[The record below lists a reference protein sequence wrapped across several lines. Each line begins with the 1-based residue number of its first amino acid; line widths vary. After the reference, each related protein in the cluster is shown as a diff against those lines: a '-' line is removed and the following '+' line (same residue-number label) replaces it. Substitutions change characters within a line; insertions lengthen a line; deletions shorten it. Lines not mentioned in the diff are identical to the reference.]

1 MSLKELA
8 EKLYPIF
15 LKTYGENT
23 SEPCRLFLSAS
34 SMKERAT
41 VRHTLGN
48 TPQETWITALITLEE
63 VLNKKGV
70 YPVILRADWVTSS
83 ESTTWAKCLNR
94 IQAKRRNWFRQ
105 GIALDKDYK
114 IALTEQ
120 ELNANLFFFNPDK
133 EKTNGEFQ
141 PDKAD
146 AYCRERFDCN
156 FPQMSDTAE
165 VEIFD
170 TAGVFIQEGMTE
182 PLTITGKEISAGRR
196 DFADNDSEIFFNM
209 AMNATNYLLRQ
220 CEEDGKFIYGWYP
233 CDDSVVPKYNTHRHF
248 GTLFSMAEAYEVC
261 PNEQVKQALGAA
273 VEHGFEYA
281 VRNLLCYRKTPSG
294 ENAAYFSEGRVT
306 TSGIS
311 GLALMAFS
319 KWTTV
324 TGTKKYIPLMNGL
337 ARGIFAMQ
345 KPEGNF
351 SQALNTRDFSVRKD
365 FIITFYDGE
374 ALFGLLRL
382 YGITKDIALLN
393 FVERAVQYFITQK
406 YWEHHDHW
414 MQYTLNE
421 LTIYKPEA
429 RYFRFG
435 LDNILSYLPKIYNSA
450 AHAPTQLEMIM
461 AAENMIRRMKSLP
474 EMKDLLKRVDE
485 RNFYSAADRRAERLR
500 NSYFWP
506 EVAMYF
512 KNPERMLGSFYA
524 RSDAFRSR
532 IDDVQHTIS
541 GLLAYD
547 KCLKGVSVVALEPV
561 ETKTAVEEN
570 PPTPETVPPAV
581 EKTGAE
587 PTKRTVIKAGS
598 VRVTIESEIGDAIE
612 FENGQPQ
619 VAQVAANVNPPLCV
633 GIMKKVKNHFWE
645 MSNARFPMFLMAKHF
660 NIELLFFLPQDINFE
675 NKTVK
680 ALVMENGNVV
690 QKIAPIPKIVDNDIM
705 LSRGETAPIMNRLRE
720 YCYFIRPIG
729 GMGKQKF
736 YNELSKDGRFNEFLI
751 KTYTVESFENLLF
764 LLEQYGDAV
773 LKPGNGVGGGGVVR
787 IKISDGN
794 YVLTF
799 KTETTTL
806 KNSEELKT
814 FYKENFSQ
822 KPYLLQPYVTSR
834 TRQGN
839 PFDIRIHARRGAEG
853 KFKTF
858 LYPRIGNADG
868 VISNVVA
875 GGFTMKLENFLPAEF
890 GDDWKKVHNQLMDLA
905 DRFPEYYQSFYND
918 TIFDIGIDVGIQK
931 RGDVYELKLFEAYIQ
946 PGFTLIRNEVAVTN
960 FDYYRYIDK
969 KLREGSIR

>member
-1 MSLKELA
+1 MTLKNLS
-8 EKLYPIF
+8 EKLFPTF
-15 LKTYGENT
+15 LKNFDANP
-23 SEPCRLFLSAS
+23 SVPCRLFLSAS
-34 SMKERAT
+34 SLKERAT
-41 VRHTLGN
+41 VCNSVGN
-48 TPQETWITALITLEE
+48 TPQEAWTTALIDLENA
-63 VLNKKGV
+63 LNKKGIE
-70 YPVILRADWVTSS
+70 PKILRADWVTLS
-83 ESTTWAKCLNR
+83 ENISWAKCLAR
-94 IQAKRRNWFRQ
+94 VQAKRRNWFRQ
-105 GIALDKDYK
+105 GIAFDKNYRL
-114 IALTEQ
+114 AFTEQ

-141 PDKAD
+141 PDKAQ
-146 AYCRERFDCN
+146 AYCRERFNCD
-156 FPQMSDTAE
+156 FPQMTDAAE
-165 VEIFD
+165 VELFN
-170 TAGVFIQEGMTE
+170 TAGTFIQEGMSE
-182 PLTITGKEISAGRR
+182 PLNISGKDASAGRR
-196 DFADNDSEIFFNM
+196 DIDVDKNLFFNL
-209 AMNATNYLLRQ
+209 AMNATKYLLRQ
-220 CEEDGKFIYGWYP
+220 CEDDGKFTYGWYP
-233 CDDSVVPKYNTHRHF
+233 YDDSIVPKYNTHRHF

-261 PNEQVKQALGAA
+261 ADEQVKQALGAA
-273 VEHGFEYA
+273 IERGFEYA
-281 VRNLLCYRKTPSG
+281 IRNLLCYRRTSSG
-294 ENAAYFSEGRVT
+294 ETAAYFSEGRAT

-311 GLALMAFS
+311 GLSLLAFS

-324 TGTKKYIPLMNGL
+324 SGTQRYLPLMNAL
-337 ARGIFAMQ
+337 ARGVFAMQ

-351 SQALNTRDFSVRKD
+351 SQALNIRDFSVRKD

-382 YGITKDIALLN
+382 YGITKDIELLK
-393 FVERAVQYFITQK
+393 FVERAVLYFISQK

-435 LDNILSYLPKIYNSA
+435 LDNILTYLPKIANSA
-450 AHAPTQLEMIM
+450 VHAPTQLEMVM
-461 AAENMIRRMKSLP
+461 AAENMIQRMKTLP

-485 RNFYSAADRRAERLR
+485 RELYSTADRRAERFA
-500 NSYFWP
+500 NSYFFP

-512 KNPERMLGSFYA
+512 KNPERMDGAFFA
-524 RSDAFRSR
+524 RGDAFRVR

-547 KCLKGVSVVALEPV
+547 KCLKGDSVVALEPT
-561 ETKTAVEEN
+561 ETGLVAEEI
-570 PPTPETVPPAV
+570 PPVAE
-581 EKTGAE
+581 EKISADSTS
-587 PTKRTVIKAGS
+587 RTVIKAGA
-598 VRVTIESEIGDAIE
+598 VRVTIETEDGNAIE

-619 VAQVAANVNPPLCV
+619 IVSRVKPPLVV

-645 MSNARFPMFLMAKHF
+645 MSNARYPMFLMAAHF
-660 NIELLFFLPQDINFE
+660 NIELLFFEPQDIDFE

-680 ALVMENGNVV
+680 ALTMKDGKVI
-690 QKIAPIPKIVDNDIM
+690 QKVAPLPKIIDNDIM
-705 LSRGETAPIMNRLRE
+705 MSRGETAPIMNRLKE
-720 YCYFIRPIG
+720 YCYLIRPIG

-736 YNELSKDGRFNEFLI
+736 FNALSKDGRFNEFLI
-751 KTYTVESFENLLF
+751 TTYTVASFENLSD
-764 LLEQYGDAV
+764 LLEQYGDVV
-773 LKPGNGVGGGGVVR
+773 LKPGNGVGGGGVFRV
-787 IKISDGN
+787 KIDDGN
-794 YVLTF
+794 YVVTT
-799 KTETTTL
+799 KTQTTTL
-806 KNSEELKT
+806 KNPEELLKL
-814 FYKENFSQ
+814 YNDNFTQ
-822 KPYLLQPYVTSR
+822 KAYLLQPYVTSR

-890 GDDWKKVHNQLMDLA
+890 GDDWKKVYNQLMDLA
-905 DRFPEYYQSFYND
+905 DRFPDYYQSFYND

-960 FDYYRYIDK
+960 FEYYRYIDK
-969 KLREGSIR
+969 RLREGSL